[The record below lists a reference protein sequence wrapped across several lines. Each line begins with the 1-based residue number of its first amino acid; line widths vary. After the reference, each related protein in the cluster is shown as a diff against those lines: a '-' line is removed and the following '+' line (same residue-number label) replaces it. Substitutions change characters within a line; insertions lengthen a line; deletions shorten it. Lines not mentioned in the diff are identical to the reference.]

1 MFLKKPTAAL
11 CSTAMA
17 MCSLLTSAPI
27 PSDAA
32 VSSEMRNISTQQ
44 VIDEMGL
51 GINLGNTYE
60 SCGDWIAQWGDGTV
74 KSYVTAWGSPVITRN
89 MIQGYADAGF
99 GVLRIPVA
107 WSNMMGDDYTI
118 NADYLASVKEVVD
131 WTLDTGMYAIVNIHW
146 DGGWWTDF
154 PTDKENC
161 MYKYTRIWTQLCDA
175 FGNYGDKLMF
185 ESLNEEGG
193 WDSLWN
199 RYSGSTDGKQESFDL
214 LTEINQK
221 FVDIVRSSG
230 GNNAERHLLIAGYNT
245 DFDLTCDSY
254 YHMPVDPMNRCAVSV
269 HYYTPADFAILE
281 EDASWGTMRSTWGT
295 DADFQQLNHY
305 MDLVKTTFT
314 DKGIPVIIGE
324 YGCPNK
330 NKDADSVRLFL
341 SSVAEE
347 AMKRNL
353 CPVLWDVTDAHYSRT
368 TCTLKDTQLQA
379 NFTEIL
385 AKYGTV
391 TETGGDMGDVNT
403 DGSVN
408 ITDATLALTEYAYG
422 AANLP
427 TSLTDTQRTAADTD
441 GDGAITI
448 ADATAILTYY
458 AQLAAGLNPAW

>member
-1 MFLKKPTAAL
+1 MNLKKITSILCSAAL
-11 CSTAMA
+11 
-17 MCSLLTSAPI
+17 
-27 PSDAA
+27 A
-32 VSSEMRNISTQQ
+32 VSVLAFPVPDASAAASAEMRDITTQQ

-74 KSYVTAWGSPVITRN
+74 KSYVTAWGSPVITQN

-146 DGGWWTDF
+146 DNGWWSDF

-175 FGNYGDKLMF
+175 FGTYGDKLMF

-199 RYSGSTDGKQESFDL
+199 RYSSSTAGKQESFDL

-221 FVDIVRSSG
+221 FVDIVRGSG

-254 YHMPVDPMNRCAVSV
+254 YKMPVDSMNRCAVSV

-281 EDASWGTMRSTWGT
+281 EDASWATMRSTWGT
-295 DADFQQLNHY
+295 DADFEQLNYY
-305 MDLVKTTFT
+305 MDMVKTTFT

-341 SSVAEE
+341 TSVAEA
-347 AMKRNL
+347 AMSRDL
-353 CPVLWDVTDAHYSRT
+353 FPVLWDVTDAHYRRT
-368 TCTLKDTQLQA
+368 ACTLKDSQLQA
-379 NFTEIL
+379 HFTEIL
-385 AKYGTV
+385 VQKQAAMRAMSIQTV
-391 TETGGDMGDVNT
+391 
-403 DGSVN
+403 
-408 ITDATLALTEYAYG
+408 
-422 AANLP
+422 
-427 TSLTDTQRTAADTD
+427 RW
-441 GDGAITI
+441 
-448 ADATAILTYY
+448 ILRM
-458 AQLAAGLNPAW
+458 PH